1 MLFWTKY
8 INSFLYF
15 FLSSSLS
22 NFYTLYFYATVS
34 PPSGCLWNIY
44 LFIYLFTETGSAV
57 LAPSVA
63 KDDLEVL
70 LLLCILRA

>member
-1 MLFWTKY
+1 MPQSPHPQAVSFW
-8 INSFLYF
+8 NL
-15 FLSSSLS
+15 
-22 NFYTLYFYATVS
+22 
-34 PPSGCLWNIY
+34 Y

-70 LLLCILRA
+70 LLLCILWA